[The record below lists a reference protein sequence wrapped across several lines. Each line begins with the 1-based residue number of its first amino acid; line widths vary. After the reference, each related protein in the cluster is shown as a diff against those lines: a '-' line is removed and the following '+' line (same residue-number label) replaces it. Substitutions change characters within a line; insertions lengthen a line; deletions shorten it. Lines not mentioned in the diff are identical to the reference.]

1 MPEGLS
7 PIEASHELQRHA
19 SHASADSGHLSPWIP
34 VTEAVLLSVVTILTA
49 WASFSAAKWS
59 TDSRVQIAHAS
70 TLRLQANR
78 ALSEAE
84 ETRNFD
90 SSTFNTWFIAYTLGD
105 PAKMELAER
114 RFRPAF
120 KVAFDA
126 WQATDPEHNAN
137 APPGPT
143 FMPEYRQPLR
153 TLAHR
158 LDSTADEAFSEGQHS
173 GGVADQYVR
182 ITVLLA
188 AVLFL
193 VGIGTTFKGRS
204 VRFGMAGVGTVLL
217 GVAVVLIAQQPWPR

>member
-1 MPEGLS
+1 
-7 PIEASHELQRHA
+7 
-19 SHASADSGHLSPWIP
+19 
-34 VTEAVLLSVVTILTA
+34 VTEAVLLSVVTIVTA

-59 TDSRVQIAHAS
+59 TESRVEIAQAS
-70 TLRLQANR
+70 TLRLEANR
-78 ALSEAE
+78 ALSEAMD
-84 ETRNFD
+84 TRNFD
-90 SSTFNTWFIAYTLGD
+90 SSTFTTWFVAYTLGD

-126 WQATDPEHNAN
+126 WQDTNPEHNAN

-153 TLAHR
+153 TRAHR
-158 LDSTADEAFSEGQHS
+158 LDTRADEAFSEGQHS

-204 VRFGMAGVGTVLL
+204 VRFSLAGVGTVLL

>member
-1 MPEGLS
+1 M
-7 PIEASHELQRHA
+7 
-19 SHASADSGHLSPWIP
+19 D
-34 VTEAVLLSVVTILTA
+34 
-49 WASFSAAKWS
+49 
-59 TDSRVQIAHAS
+59 
-70 TLRLQANR
+70 
-78 ALSEAE
+78 
-84 ETRNFD
+84 TRNFD
-90 SSTFNTWFIAYTLGD
+90 SSTFTTWFVAYTLGD
-105 PAKMELAER
+105 QAKMELAER

-126 WQATDPEHNAN
+126 WQATNPEHNAN

-153 TLAHR
+153 ARAHN
-158 LDSTADEAFSEGQHS
+158 LDNRADEAFSEGQHS

-204 VRFGMAGVGTVLL
+204 VRFGIAGVGTLLL
-217 GVAVVLIAQQPWPR
+217 GVPVVLIAQQPWPR